1 MQDITKESREA
12 KKVSILEERKT
23 EVKHRKS
30 KSTMETLKEK
40 LPLYQPKYI
49 VKFDSCVDDQIRNL
63 NGFVDPNKN
72 GMREAFQRK
81 IANLLL

>member
-1 MQDITKESREA
+1 
-12 KKVSILEERKT
+12 
-23 EVKHRKS
+23 
-30 KSTMETLKEK
+30 METLKEK

-72 GMREAFQRK
+72 GMKAGEGNMEAKTFMNNIVCEKEAFSILTQ
-81 IANLLL
+81 